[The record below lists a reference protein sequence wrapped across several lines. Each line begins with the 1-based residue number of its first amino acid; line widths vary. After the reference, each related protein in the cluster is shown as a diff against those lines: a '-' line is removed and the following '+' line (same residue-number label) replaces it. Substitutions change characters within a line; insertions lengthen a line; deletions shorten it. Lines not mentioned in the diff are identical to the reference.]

1 MIALENMQRVL
12 VLFTI
17 LITVFICIG
26 ITIIPILSGNFY
38 FTFDQ
43 ARDAIWVKNQID
55 FHKLSLIGPWGSLN
69 GVFFGPLWFWLLM
82 IPSLLFGGNPI
93 ALTLFNSFF
102 VFGTVMTVA
111 FLLYKYSP
119 RIACFF
125 CLLGF
130 ASVGVRNMAGTA
142 FAQHM
147 LPLFTFIYI
156 YSLVKLITSSQTKY
170 LYLGAFCLSLLFHA
184 EPPMLLFSLPAFCL
198 TPLLIRDKKKII
210 SFQSILLTV
219 GFFLLPFIPFI
230 LFEARHDFL
239 QTKGFIEYFLG
250 RNQSL
255 GDILP
260 FGERLLDRPRVFF
273 SMFQLSVFEKSAVIS
288 FVLLISTMVA
298 LAKFPQ
304 KKFLWLLLKIS
315 FLYVTCLLILFLLY
329 RPQLK
334 LFYLDGIQL
343 VYIFWVACL
352 FDIVW
357 KRRHGK
363 YMIILFLMLLIWFN
377 LDLVGAAKD
386 YRENYSHLNKTTSIF
401 NTQIGVVD
409 WIYKRANNRGFK
421 VYTYQPAVYDYPY
434 QYLFLWYG
442 MKKYKYLPEEFSYL
456 PNKDGYV
463 ESKKEQL
470 TRLSDSIKK
479 SENLIFLTIEK
490 DIYNDRVEQW
500 KQNFPNSSY
509 PVVSEKSFPDGTIV
523 QERTVQKSS
532 RID

>member
-1 MIALENMQRVL
+1 MIALENMLRSL

-17 LITVFICIG
+17 LITVSICIG
-26 ITIIPILSGNFY
+26 VTIIPILSGNFY

-55 FHKLSLIGPWGSLN
+55 FHKPSLIGPWGSLN
-69 GVFFGPLWFWLLM
+69 GVFFGPLWFWLLV
-82 IPSLLFGGNPI
+82 IPSFLSGGSPMI
-93 ALTLFNSFF
+93 LTLFNSFF
-102 VFGTVMTVA
+102 VFGTVLAVT
-111 FLLYKYSP
+111 FFLYKYSP
-119 RIACFF
+119 STACFF

-156 YSLVKLITSSQTKY
+156 YSLAKLITSPKEKY
-170 LYLGAFCLSLLFHA
+170 LYITVFSLSLLFHA

-198 TPLLIRDKKKII
+198 TLLLVKHKKKLISFKSLLIA
-210 SFQSILLTV
+210 
-219 GFFLLPFIPFI
+219 GCFFLLPFIPYI
-230 LFEARHDFL
+230 LFEVRHEFL
-239 QTKGFIEYFLG
+239 QTKGVIEYILG

-260 FGERLLDRPRVFF
+260 FGQRLLDRPKVFF

-288 FVLLISTMVA
+288 FLLLISSLVA
-298 LAKFPQ
+298 LAKFP
-304 KKFLWLLLKIS
+304 KKNFLWMLLKIS
-315 FLYVTCLLILFLLY
+315 FLYVTSLFIIFLLY

-343 VYIFWVACL
+343 VYLFWVACL
-352 FDIVW
+352 FDILW

-363 YMIILFLMLLIWFN
+363 YMVVLFLILLIWFN
-377 LDLVGAAKD
+377 LDLVSAVKESG
-386 YRENYSHLNKTTSIF
+386 ENYPDLKKTTSIF

-409 WIYKRANNRGFK
+409 WIYKQANSRGFK

-434 QYLFLWYG
+434 QYIFLWYG

-456 PNKDGYV
+456 PNKVDYV
-463 ESKKEQL
+463 QSKQEQL
-470 TRLSDSIKK
+470 IRLGGSIKK
-479 SENLIFLTIEK
+479 SENLIFLTVEK
-490 DIYNDRVEQW
+490 DIYNDRVDHW
-500 KQNFPNSSY
+500 KQNFPDASY
-509 PVVSEKSFPDGTIV
+509 PVVSEKSFPDGTTV
-523 QERTVQKSS
+523 QERAVQKS
-532 RID
+532 I